1 MFFFTLIQLIY
12 LGFSS
17 LNSVEKLQ
25 VLLNYIT
32 EIYYQFKKDKAERS
46 K

>member
-1 MFFFTLIQLIY
+1 MSFFTSTQLIY
-12 LGFSS
+12 LGFPS

-25 VLLNYIT
+25 VLLSCIT